1 MGRTP
6 TSPTARRLPLW
17 VVTSGAL
24 ATGAALAAALHAA
37 TAGHPTPGWGRD
49 AGVTAATLVALTLIA
64 GVTATLLAVLQV
76 AAERRRPGPA
86 VDGAG
91 APLPAWA
98 FALCTATTVLGVAL
112 LLVPSQSL
120 EAHAGLIIVAGAV
133 AAGLVLAVASVE
145 WAMRRI
151 DADDIATTVAAAAVD
166 GIRRRATVPHP
177 DGGVLPR
184 RDPPSQTLASPRR
197 GVVRSVDAVRLARI
211 AAHLDCQI
219 VIPHAVGDPVD
230 AGDTLVE
237 IYGSRHDL
245 QLLALRGTIQVAARR
260 SVTDDPAAA
269 LRTLADLAIGALSPA
284 ALAPSA
290 AVRVL
295 DRIEEVLDALGAVP
309 LPGAWIVGD
318 DDGTPRVEMPSLTWP
333 DFLALAL
340 TEVREYGESSPQVTR
355 RLRALLE
362 ELRRTVRPEHH
373 AALDIELAELS
384 SSVRRGFADPVLRRF
399 AGCAD
404 RQGIGGAGAAAAR
417 VIPSRP

>member
-24 ATGAALAAALHAA
+24 ATGAALAGALHGA
-37 TAGHPTPGWGRD
+37 TADHPAPAWGRD
-49 AGVTAATLVALTLIA
+49 AGVTAGALVALTLIA
-64 GVTATLLAVLQV
+64 GLTAALLAVLQV
-76 AAERRRPGPA
+76 TAERRRPGPA
-86 VDGAG
+86 VDGASG
-91 APLPAWA
+91 PLPAWA
-98 FALCTATTVLGVAL
+98 FGLCTATTVLGVAL
-112 LLVPSQSL
+112 LLAPSQSL
-120 EAHAGLIIVAGAV
+120 EAHAGLIIVAVAV
-133 AAGLVLAVASVE
+133 AACLVLAVASVDR
-145 WAMRRI
+145 ATHRI
-151 DADDIATTVAAAAVD
+151 EADDIAAAVAAAAVD
-166 GIRRRATVPHP
+166 GIRRRATVPRP
-177 DGGVLPR
+177 DGAVLPR

-197 GVVRSVDAVRLARI
+197 GVVRSVDAVRLARV
-211 AAHLDCQI
+211 AAHLDCQV

-230 AGDTLVE
+230 PGDTLVE

-260 SVTDDPAAA
+260 SVADDPAAA

-295 DRIEEVLDALGAVP
+295 DRIEEVLDALGAEP

-318 DDGTPRVEMPSLTWP
+318 DDGTPRVEMPTLTWP
-333 DFLALAL
+333 DLLALAL
-340 TEVREYGESSPQVTR
+340 TEIREYGESSPQVTR

-362 ELRRTVRPEHH
+362 ELRRTVRPEHR
-373 AALDIELAELS
+373 AALDVELAELS

-399 AGCAD
+399 AGCPD
-404 RQGIGGAGAAAAR
+404 RQGIGGAGASAAR